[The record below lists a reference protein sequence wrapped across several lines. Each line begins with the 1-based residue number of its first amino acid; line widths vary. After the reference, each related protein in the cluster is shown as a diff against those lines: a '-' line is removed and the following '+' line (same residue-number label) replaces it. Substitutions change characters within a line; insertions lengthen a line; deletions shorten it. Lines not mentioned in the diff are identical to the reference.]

1 MRRPTPYAPGR
12 AGFLF
17 VLLVAA
23 FAACGVEAQGQASVE
38 GAWVADRYLLADGA
52 EYPVQ
57 GQIFFATG
65 QWQVLF
71 FVMDEDGEPQRGS
84 GEGGTYERTADGV
97 VFRHLFHL
105 SVGDAM
111 PGLPEAPLRMVAR
124 AAEGAPLEPTRV
136 DVVGDVLTLYFPSG
150 NRMTFRIAESEQP
163 DAEAQGPT

>member
-1 MRRPTPYAPGR
+1 MKRPTPHAPITR
-12 AGFLF
+12 PLLCA
-17 VLLVAA
+17 LLVTALSA
-23 FAACGVEAQGQASVE
+23 WGAEARGQASVE
-38 GAWVADRYLLADGA
+38 GAWVADRYLLASGT

-57 GQIFFATG
+57 GQIFFAMG

-97 VFRHLFHL
+97 VFRHLFNL
-105 SVGDAM
+105 SVGTSM

-124 AAEGAPLEPTRV
+124 GAEGAPLEPTRV

-150 NRMTFRIAESEQP
+150 NRMTFRSAATGVAP
-163 DAEAQGPT
+163 HRR